1 MSMKRGA
8 VYLVRPAPAI
18 GHEQQKTRPCV
29 IVSADPVNDNSPLV
43 VVCPIT
49 EGVKLT
55 ATILHI
61 PLAKGEGGTT
71 KDSIILCNQVKAV
84 DKVRLM
90 ERMGSLKP
98 ETMAAIDRGLRALL
112 SLY

>member
-1 MSMKRGA
+1 MSMKRGE
-8 VYLVRPAPAI
+8 VYRVRPDPAI
-18 GHEQQKTRPCV
+18 GHEQQKTGPCV
-29 IVSADPVNDNSPLV
+29 IVSVDPVNDNSPLV
-43 VVCPIT
+43 VVCPVT

-71 KDSIILCNQVKAV
+71 KDSKVLCNQVKAV

-90 ERMGSLKP
+90 ERTGSLKP

>member
-1 MSMKRGA
+1 MSMKRGE
-8 VYLVRPAPAI
+8 VYQVRPDPAI

-29 IVSADPVNDNSPLV
+29 IVSANPVNDNSPLV

-61 PLAKGEGGTT
+61 PIAKGEGGTT
-71 KDSIILCNQVKAV
+71 KDSMVLCNQVKAV

-90 ERMGSLKP
+90 ERMGSLNP
-98 ETMAAIDRGLRALL
+98 EAMSRIDTGLRSLL

>member
-1 MSMKRGA
+1 MSMKRGE
-8 VYLVRPAPAI
+8 VYQVRPDPAI

-61 PLAKGEGGTT
+61 PIAKGEGGTT
-71 KDSIILCNQVKAV
+71 KDSIVLCNQVKAV

-90 ERMGSLKP
+90 ERMGTLTL
-98 ETMAAIDRGLRALL
+98 ETMSKLDSGLRALL

>member
-1 MSMKRGA
+1 
-8 VYLVRPAPAI
+8 
-18 GHEQQKTRPCV
+18 V
-29 IVSADPVNDNSPLV
+29 IISADPVNDNSPLV

-98 ETMAAIDRGLRALL
+98 ETMAAIDRGLQALL

>member
-1 MSMKRGA
+1 
-8 VYLVRPAPAI
+8 
-18 GHEQQKTRPCV
+18 V

-71 KDSIILCNQVKAV
+71 KDSMVLCNQVKAV

-90 ERMGSLKP
+90 ERTGSLKP
-98 ETMAAIDRGLRALL
+98 ETTAAIDRGLRALL